1 MPAKWNRPVFWFR
14 FYEGEISCV
23 SFILAVRDAPSLPC
37 HILLRAAAIYDRP
50 ICVIIGLRHC
60 ARAARRP
67 KMCSRSPQRIDR
79 DRGRSPLHN
88 HVVRIEVQSDQLVI
102 ELVNPKGAD
111 PKRKPSRNVI
121 EVPWH
126 KTPSTRRREVLIP
139 EAGPPTDT
147 PPHRSENRA
156 IRIDCTGRRWL
167 DEPPAGAAFLQPSLL
182 SCCSE
187 PGFLLSPGVG
197 GPAGIVTPRSLV
209 VSGAHFGVR
218 GVIGREPV
226 AAACGC
232 SDSAWAAPPESGSG

>member
-139 EAGPPTDT
+139 EAGPPPDT

-156 IRIDCTGRRWL
+156 ILVASIARGAVGSTNLR
-167 DEPPAGAAFLQPSLL
+167 PARPSFSHRFSHAAPSLG
-182 SCCSE
+182 SCCH
-187 PGFLLSPGVG
+187 
-197 GPAGIVTPRSLV
+197 PASAGRPASSRRGRSSFPAHTSASA
-209 VSGAHFGVR
+209 VSSTGDTGT
-218 GVIGREPV
+218 
-226 AAACGC
+226 
-232 SDSAWAAPPESGSG
+232 

>member
-139 EAGPPTDT
+139 EAGPPPDT
-147 PPHRSENRA
+147 PPHPLREPSNPG
-156 IRIDCTGRRWL
+156 RIDCTGAPLARRSSGRRGL
-167 DEPPAGAAFLQPSLL
+167 PSAIASLML
-182 SCCSE
+182 E

-197 GPAGIVTPRSLV
+197 GRPASSRRGRSSLPAHTSASRSSSLPAPLMCYPTWTAA
-209 VSGAHFGVR
+209 VSSTGDTGT
-218 GVIGREPV
+218 
-226 AAACGC
+226 
-232 SDSAWAAPPESGSG
+232 